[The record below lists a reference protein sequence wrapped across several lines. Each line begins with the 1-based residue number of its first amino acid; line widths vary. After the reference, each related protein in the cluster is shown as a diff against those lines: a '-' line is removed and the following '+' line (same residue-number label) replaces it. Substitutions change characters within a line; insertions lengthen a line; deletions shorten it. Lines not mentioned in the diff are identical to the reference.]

1 MNDIQFSILKIVAQI
16 CGSQLYIA
24 LVVYLLGG
32 NINYKI
38 LIMWTICFIISISLL
53 KIDLLITNKKSN
65 QNERNV

>member
-1 MNDIQFSILKIVAQI
+1 MNDIQFAILKTVAQI

-24 LVVYLLGG
+24 LVVYLFRGK
-32 NINYKI
+32 INYKI
-38 LIMWTICFIISISLL
+38 LIIWAICFIISISLL

>member
-1 MNDIQFSILKIVAQI
+1 MNNIQFAILKIVAQI

-24 LVVYLLGG
+24 SAVYLLGG
-32 NINYKI
+32 KINYKI
-38 LIMWTICFIISISLL
+38 LIIWAICFVISISLL

>member
-65 QNERNV
+65 QNERNI

>member
-38 LIMWTICFIISISLL
+38 LIMWTICLL

-65 QNERNV
+65 QNERNI